1 MHSSRSKVYLIDHNY
16 NNDDTDDNHEDN
28 HDDNHDDDESDKNIH
43 NLANVQ
49 GKTFRFCKGVYLDN

>member
-1 MHSSRSKVYLIDHNY
+1 MYLIDHNY

-49 GKTFRFCKGVYLDN
+49 GKAFRFCKGVYLDN